1 MFYCLLISLRLTF
14 LYKKTKIEKQQLKM
28 ANTIKSYQN
37 RVQHFEFSGN
47 RAHFHL
53 PLPLPPL
60 PLYKYYNY
68 IVSLSV
74 FSFSTISIQP
84 PTLSQHIASCIKR
97 ERAQPPVCSKYF
109 LIVNN
114 LAHRFFFDAFCVET
128 LNTKQKKKEK
138 IKKKEKHK
146 QQKFNKTSA
155 DLI

>member
-1 MFYCLLISLRLTF
+1 
-14 LYKKTKIEKQQLKM
+14 M

-37 RVQHFEFSGN
+37 RVQHFEFSGI

-53 PLPLPPL
+53 PSPPL

-74 FSFSTISIQP
+74 FSFSTISVQP
-84 PTLSQHIASCIKR
+84 PTLPQHIASCIKR
-97 ERAQPPVCSKYF
+97 ERAQTPVCSKYF

-128 LNTKQKKKEK
+128 LNTKQKKRKD
-138 IKKKEKHK
+138 KKKR
-146 QQKFNKTSA
+146 KTQTTK
-155 DLI
+155 I